1 MYLYGSCILR
11 QLPRQSNEIT
21 LSHALRI
28 SSLKP
33 THTFRSEISDKEKK
47 RKGNQ
52 NKTKNYSP
60 SEFIFYLYL
69 AIESFADLIWYE
81 VIHH

>member
-1 MYLYGSCILR
+1 MYLYGSCIIR

-21 LSHALRI
+21 LSHGLRI

-33 THTFRSEISDKEKK
+33 IHTFWSEILDKGKK
-47 RKGNQ
+47 KKKES
-52 NKTKNYSP
+52 KTKQNNYSP

-69 AIESFADLIWYE
+69 AVDNFSDLI
-81 VIHH
+81 

>member
-1 MYLYGSCILR
+1 MYLYGSCIIR

-33 THTFRSEISDKEKK
+33 IHTFWSEILDKGKKKK
-47 RKGNQ
+47 RKAKQ
-52 NKTKNYSP
+52 NKKIILHLS
-60 SEFIFYLYL
+60 
-69 AIESFADLIWYE
+69 SFSIC
-81 VIHH
+81 I

>member
-1 MYLYGSCILR
+1 MYLYGSCSIR

-33 THTFRSEISDKEKK
+33 IHTFWSEILDKGKK
-47 RKGNQ
+47 KAKQ
-52 NKTKNYSP
+52 NKKNYFP

-69 AIESFADLIWYE
+69 AIESFADLI
-81 VIHH
+81 